1 MVLLSRSIGDDGDIL
16 KKFFLAFDMN
26 FHRGIHDIFPMNGD
40 QNLDVFWQIV
50 RVKPKTD
57 HSGTNGDVPMLF
69 QGMEGKPS
77 IIYGRTIHGIFNRD
91 DNF

>member
-1 MVLLSRSIGDDGDIL
+1 
-16 KKFFLAFDMN
+16 
-26 FHRGIHDIFPMNGD
+26 MNGD
-40 QNLDVFWQIV
+40 QNFDVFRQIV

-69 QGMEGKPS
+69 QGMEGKSS
-77 IIYGRTIHGIFNRD
+77 IIYGRTILGIFNRD